1 MENSHSTVQSVGEN
15 EQDYLSEVQRLNA
28 LYASKNGRCKKCFI
42 DTYGCQMN
50 EHDSEIL
57 LGLLVQMGYE
67 KTDDLSK
74 ADLILLNT
82 CCIRE
87 KAESKVLSHLGEL
100 RRLKNDNPELI
111 IGVCGCM
118 MQQDGMIEKIETSAP
133 HVQLL
138 FGTHN
143 LHKLPEFIYRL
154 MTNSEKQMEILPKET
169 AIQEGLPTK
178 REFPFKALINIIYGC
193 NNFCTYCIVPY
204 VRGRERSRQIND
216 IVEEVKNLVADGVVE
231 ITLLGQNVNSYG
243 KDLKDGTNFALLL
256 TKLCEIDGLKRIR
269 YMTSHPKDLT
279 EELIQTVARHPK
291 ICSHF
296 HLPVQSGSSAIL
308 KAMNRGYTK
317 EDYLLLVEK
326 IRHYLPKA
334 AITTDIIVGFPN
346 ETEEDFLE
354 TIDLVQKVQF
364 DNAFSFIY
372 SKRAG
377 TPAARMQ
384 DDVSLEEKKER
395 LQRLND
401 VLGYYA
407 KAINETY
414 VHQVIEILVEG
425 VSKNNANMLS
435 GKTASNKTVIFAGDA
450 ALVGQFVLVEITE
463 AQTWILKGVLL
474 EP

>member
-118 MQQDGMIEKIETSAP
+118 MQQVGMIEKIKTSAP

-154 MTNSEKQMEILPKET
+154 ITNSEQQMEILPKET

-178 REFPFKALINIIYGC
+178 REFPFKALVNIIYGC

-401 VLGYYA
+401 VLGDYA